1 MIRQI
6 NPVKVPS
13 SIVVMAKSTTKIV
26 EKLKAEVGRSILLED
41 REKEFWIKNCETM
54 PLTLIVFFHSY
65 LKKQNALVDSYIKKA
80 IDDHPELVAEIKAKT
95 RKIKNALSGLHG
107 AEDEKAAEK
116 LLEEQ
121 IKQI

>member
-1 MIRQI
+1 M
-6 NPVKVPS
+6 P
-13 SIVVMAKSTTKIV
+13 AK
-26 EKLKAEVGRSILLED
+26 RSANQKNLISKFSGEISRNLLLDETDKKFWRENAD
-41 REKEFWIKNCETM
+41 RM
-54 PLTLIVFFHSY
+54 PASLIGYFHSY
-65 LKKQNALVDSYIKKA
+65 LKKQNILVDSYIKKA

-95 RKIKNALSGLHG
+95 RKIKNALSELHG